1 MNVITYLSKRL
12 SGQEP
17 APKATEDELT
27 LEYYEIYITE
37 GIHAAIHGD
46 FRKITEI
53 YVPELKLAINMALPP
68 INVFLVDYDRYTN
81 KKNYMS
87 GKDIKLTKTVIIS
100 RKSEAAKT
108 LVWLE
113 DCLKNKKEKEKSLKQ
128 LFDTEEIK
136 TSKE

>member
-1 MNVITYLSKRL
+1 MNVITYLSNLVSPIRPRA
-12 SGQEP
+12 SEN
-17 APKATEDELT
+17 ELT

-46 FRKITEI
+46 FKKITEI

-87 GKDIKLTKTVIIS
+87 GKDIKLVKTVIIS
-100 RKSEAAKT
+100 KKSEAAKNM
-108 LVWLE
+108 LWLE
-113 DCLKNKKEKEKSLKQ
+113 DCLKNKKEKEKSLKE
-128 LFDTEEIK
+128 LFKLETVNAE
-136 TSKE
+136 KE

>member
-136 TSKE
+136 TSNE

>member
-1 MNVITYLSKRL
+1 MNVITYLSNLVSPIR
-12 SGQEP
+12 
-17 APKATEDELT
+17 PKAAEDELT

-87 GKDIKLTKTVIIS
+87 GKDIKLVKTVIIS
-100 RKSEAAKT
+100 KKSAAAKNM
-108 LVWLE
+108 LWLE
-113 DCLKNKKEKEKSLKQ
+113 DCLKNKKEKEKSLKE
-128 LFDTEEIK
+128 LFDSEVIKAEE
-136 TSKE
+136 E

>member
-1 MNVITYLSKRL
+1 MNVISYLSKRIL
-12 SGQEP
+12 GEE
-17 APKATEDELT
+17 APKANENELT

-87 GKDIKLTKTVIIS
+87 GKDIKLVKTIIIS
-100 RKSEAAKT
+100 KKSEAAKN
-108 LVWLE
+108 LIWLE
-113 DCLKNKKEKEKSLKQ
+113 EVLTKKKEREATLIK
-128 LFDTEEIK
+128 LFDE
-136 TSKE
+136 

>member
-1 MNVITYLSKRL
+1 MNVISYLSKRIL
-12 SGQEP
+12 GEET
-17 APKATEDELT
+17 PKANENELT
-27 LEYYEIYITE
+27 LEYYAIYITE

-87 GKDIKLTKTVIIS
+87 GKDIKLVKTIIIS
-100 RKSEAAKT
+100 KKSDAAKN
-108 LVWLE
+108 LIWLE
-113 DCLKNKKEKEKSLKQ
+113 EVLTKKKEREATLIK
-128 LFDTEEIK
+128 LFDE
-136 TSKE
+136 

>member
-1 MNVITYLSKRL
+1 MNVISYLSKRIL
-12 SGQEP
+12 GEE
-17 APKATEDELT
+17 APKANENELT

-87 GKDIKLTKTVIIS
+87 GKYIKLVKTIII
-100 RKSEAAKT
+100 RKKSDAAKN
-108 LVWLE
+108 LIWLE
-113 DCLKNKKEKEKSLKQ
+113 EVLTKKKEREATLIK
-128 LFDTEEIK
+128 LFDE
-136 TSKE
+136 